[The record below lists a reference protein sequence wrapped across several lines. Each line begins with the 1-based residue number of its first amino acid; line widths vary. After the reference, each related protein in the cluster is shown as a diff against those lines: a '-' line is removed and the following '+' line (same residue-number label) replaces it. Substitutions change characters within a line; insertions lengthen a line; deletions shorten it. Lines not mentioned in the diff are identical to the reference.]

1 MWKGFAAIVALE
13 LLLLGGVIAGVISSE
28 PGNAVPAQRN
38 IPVRSLPLPV
48 QPVSVKVT
56 VTPAARGGESDV
68 GFDTNPDKGRV

>member
-48 QPVSVKVT
+48 QPVSVKLVKSRCIS
-56 VTPAARGGESDV
+56 A
-68 GFDTNPDKGRV
+68 

>member
-38 IPVRSLPLPV
+38 IPVRSLPL

-56 VTPAARGGESDV
+56 VTPPARGGESDV

>member
-38 IPVRSLPLPV
+38 IPVRSLPLPL